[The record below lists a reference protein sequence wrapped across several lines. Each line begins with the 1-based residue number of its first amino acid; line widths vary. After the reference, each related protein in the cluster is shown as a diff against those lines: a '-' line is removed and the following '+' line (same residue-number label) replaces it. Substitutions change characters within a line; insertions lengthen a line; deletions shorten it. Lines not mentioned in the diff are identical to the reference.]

1 MSKITT
7 VKQFMERFPDDDAC
21 LVHLMET
28 RFGMEIDCPKCGKH
42 GKFYR
47 IRSEKA
53 FGCQWCGHHIHPM
66 VGTPFH
72 RSHTPLHSW
81 YYVMYLFSI
90 TRHGVS
96 GKEIQRQL
104 GCSYETA
111 WRMGHEIRKYLGQ
124 IDGNGP
130 LDGDIEADEA
140 YVGGARH
147 GKRGRGAGGKAVVF
161 AMQDRDGEMISK
173 VIPNA
178 KGETLKGEIEAH
190 VVKGSTIHSD
200 EWAGYRGVDKLGY
213 AHSTVDHGRKEYARD
228 GSHVNTVEAFFG
240 IFKRSIRSTHV
251 AISQKHL
258 PKYLMEFEFRQNLR
272 KQPRLMFLR
281 MLAFPS

>member
-21 LVHLMET
+21 LDHLMET
-28 RFGMEIDCPKCGKH
+28 RFGKEFECPKCKKAS
-42 GKFYR
+42 KFHR
-47 IRSEKA
+47 IRSERA
-53 FGCQWCGHHIHPM
+53 FGCQWCGHHIHPS

-81 YYVMYLFSI
+81 YYVMYLFAI

-96 GKEIQRQL
+96 GKEIQRHL

-124 IDGNGP
+124 IDGQGP
-130 LDGDIEADEA
+130 LDGDVEADEA
-140 YVGGARH
+140 YVGGARP

-173 VIPNA
+173 VVPDA
-178 KGETLKGEIEAH
+178 KGKTLKGEIETR
-190 VVKGSTIHSD
+190 VVKGSTIHTD
-200 EWAGYRGVDKLGY
+200 EWASYKGLEARGYT
-213 AHSTVDHGRKEYARD
+213 HSTVDHGKGEYARD
-228 GSHVNTVEAFFG
+228 GSHVNTVEGWFG
-240 IFKRSIRSTHV
+240 ILKRSIRSTHV
-251 AISQKHL
+251 WVSAKHL
-258 PKYLMEFEFRQNLR
+258 PKYLPEFEYRQNLR
-272 KQPRLMFLR
+272 HTPHLMFLR
-281 MLAFPS
+281 MMSFPL